1 MEANSINASD
11 PFGMGTSADIL
22 SAPVHSM
29 GMLLQE
35 HQAGLAAV
43 CGASLIL
50 GGLLSRNML
59 WHLQVISCTE
69 MWRSN
74 YVNGS
79 QLFLIL
85 RTF

>member
-1 MEANSINASD
+1 MSSINTSD

-43 CGASLIL
+43 CGASLVL
-50 GGLLSRNML
+50 GGPLSGNML
-59 WHLQVISCTE
+59 WHLQVMRFTK
-69 MWRSN
+69 M
-74 YVNGS
+74 
-79 QLFLIL
+79 
-85 RTF
+85 